1 MLPTLPVNVVGNLR
15 TLSLSLRNGALIP
28 SVYTQITALETLDF
42 YGSHVKFTDHTLFDG
57 IRGSNVSSLS
67 FRDGEL
73 SHIAPGTFSNMS
85 HLRSLIFCCY
95 GKLGLKEA
103 IAQIAQTRNS
113 NIDTVVLDRVEKSS
127 FSVFNTAELCSS
139 FWRKSRRLSV
149 KDNFI
154 IAFVA
159 DNSHCLEELR
169 VFVSR

>member
-15 TLSLSLRNGALIP
+15 TLSLTLRNGALIP

-42 YGSHVKFTDHTLFDG
+42 YGSHVKFTDHTLLDG

-85 HLRSLIFCCY
+85 NLRSLIFCCY

-127 FSVFNTAELCSS
+127 FSVFNTAESCSS